1 MNVLLSVVQQLAN
14 FIIGP
19 FGISMIGLGVGGCF
33 IAAMVNMMPV
43 TVAYRA
49 MYCGAG
55 AYSAAWFASLMGQGA

>member
-19 FGISMIGLGVGGCF
+19 FGVSMIALGVGGSF
-33 IAAMVNMMPV
+33 LAALVNMMQV
-43 TVAYRA
+43 STAYRA